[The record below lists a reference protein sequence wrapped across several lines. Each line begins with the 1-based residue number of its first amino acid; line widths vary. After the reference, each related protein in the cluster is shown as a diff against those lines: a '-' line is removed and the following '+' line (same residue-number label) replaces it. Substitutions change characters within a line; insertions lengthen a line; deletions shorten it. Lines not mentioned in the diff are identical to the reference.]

1 MHNLHML
8 SRMGAC
14 AAFLLLVKFC
24 AAQSEIVLFTHT
36 GWTSEENSGWAPQ
49 PKMLDEDHMT
59 RAFQHLQHHALTDVS
74 TVSSAFSGNS
84 RGDLAY
90 DFELVES
97 LVPGFHESTYP
108 IGGGLRLFVE
118 PSHQGQAIYHESL
131 LRPDGASFA
140 GFRSIETLR
149 YSTEKGLTKT
159 VHRVF
164 PMESVHSTTHGLDQA
179 PLTSAIGH
187 CDCVLSGKSFRKKQV
202 RFQED
207 VVVDVPFGTPY
218 AERDIAYKTLLRDI
232 LGDLSRGQWTAVEY
246 SVPAGVIPT
255 LLEREEIPFT
265 MKLYDEWGEVIGT
278 KDTVLVTPRVGDEF
292 GEVLSR
298 EGLREAMIDHY
309 VAKQYDDYGEVVG
322 TVDMENN
329 IHVHNIA
336 GMRFYETWYF
346 LEGQPCPRKQINRI
360 VLLRGQWDVD
370 GEYQGLAPLSFAL
383 LMR

>member
-1 MHNLHML
+1 ML

-14 AAFLLLVKFC
+14 AALLLLVEFC
-24 AAQSEIVLFTHT
+24 AAQSELVLFTHA
-36 GWTSEENSGWAPQ
+36 GWSSEENSGWAPQ
-49 PKMLDEDHMT
+49 PKMLDEDQMT
-59 RAFQHLQHHALTDVS
+59 RAFQHLKRHALTAAS
-74 TVSSAFSGNS
+74 ATSSPFSGSS
-84 RGDLAY
+84 RGDLAH

-131 LRPDGASFA
+131 FRPAGASFA

-149 YSTEKGLTKT
+149 YSTKKGLTKT

-164 PMESVHSTTHGLDQA
+164 PVESVHSMTHGLDQT

-187 CDCVLSGKSFRKKQV
+187 CECVPSGKPIRKKQV
-202 RFQED
+202 HFQDD

-218 AERDIAYKTLLRDI
+218 AELDIAYKTLVRDI
-232 LGDLSRGQWTAVEY
+232 LGDVSRGQWTAVEY
-246 SVPAGVIPT
+246 SVPAGILPT
-255 LLEREEIPFT
+255 QLEREEIPFT

-298 EGLREAMIDHY
+298 EELRKAMIDHY
-309 VAKQYDDYGEVVG
+309 VVNQYDDYGEVMG
-322 TVDMENN
+322 TVDMERN
-329 IHVHNIA
+329 IPVHSIA

-360 VLLRGQWDVD
+360 VLLRGHWDMD
-370 GEYQGLAPLSFAL
+370 GASLGLTPLTFAL
-383 LMR
+383 VMN